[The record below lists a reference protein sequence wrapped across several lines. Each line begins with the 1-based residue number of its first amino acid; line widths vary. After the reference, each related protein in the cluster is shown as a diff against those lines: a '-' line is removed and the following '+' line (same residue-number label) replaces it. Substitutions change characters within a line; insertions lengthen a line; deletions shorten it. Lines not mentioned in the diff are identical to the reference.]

1 MLSAEQEEDALNR
14 LQQQCSGAT
23 LVVNKDMY
31 RRMRLSMPGVSG
43 AVDISIIVSAMHKLM
58 RRCKSGELVYM
69 LGCFFEAISTHDG
82 VGDPQAAQYKA
93 GITRVI
99 NRFAVT
105 VFEEGAFLLIDDKGR
120 KQVVR
125 GGRPPRAC
133 IHTLSS
139 YHAQTP
145 IPHNNSAWGAPPPT
159 LKCMP

>member
-1 MLSAEQEEDALNR
+1 
-14 LQQQCSGAT
+14 
-23 LVVNKDMY
+23 VVNKDMY

-69 LGCFFEAISTHDG
+69 LGCFFEAISNHDG

>member
-1 MLSAEQEEDALNR
+1 M
-14 LQQQCSGAT
+14 
-23 LVVNKDMY
+23 VNKDMY

-69 LGCFFEAISTHDG
+69 LGCFFEAISNHDG